1 MARAGT
7 HSPYSDLL
15 RSSAVSTITAV
26 AAFPAALITVW
37 FLLRTRVATELVAA
51 PSRERWHDKPTPL
64 VGGIGIYVGISVGFW
79 LSVAGGAIPL
89 DEATLGIFG
98 GVTLLFV
105 AGLVDDT
112 RALPP
117 LAKLGVQIAAAVLV
131 VLTGTRVE
139 LVHAAIVAWPL
150 ALFWLVGMTNAFNLL
165 DNMDGLAATLAAI
178 AFCFFAID
186 AVTTHPNDMVL
197 AFALAGAC
205 ACAGFL
211 PFNLRPHGK
220 ALAFMGDSGSQ
231 VLGFSL
237 ASLGLLASW
246 NVAESTVATF
256 LLPILILAV
265 PVLDTTLVT
274 VVRLLEGRPVSQG
287 GRDHSSH
294 RLVRFGLSEKHAVL
308 LLALIATALGA
319 TSLAYNVLD
328 NQRLALVGVLVTF
341 VLLVQFASFLADVE
355 RRTPSGDTV
364 LQTFAVHWRRLVE
377 VVVDFWL
384 IIAAFMAAY
393 LVRFGWPGTTNQ
405 RYIAEVTLPIVIAAR
420 YLAFIPFGLYRSI
433 WRFAGSRDLFAI
445 GVASLLSEAVA
456 AGYVSL
462 DHNFGDFSKSFFL
475 IDALF
480 SATLIA
486 GSRFSERTI
495 VEARTLR
502 DRTARRSLI
511 VGAGRTG
518 RSLMRELRETPGER
532 VAGFLDDNPRLRRR
546 RLHGV
551 PILGGTHEIAPLL
564 DRHDIDIVFVTIPN
578 APRDRLDEVVAACS
592 KTAVPCR
599 FVRREIDLD
608 PQVVLGTNLAE

>member
-1 MARAGT
+1 
-7 HSPYSDLL
+7 
-15 RSSAVSTITAV
+15 VSTVAAV

-37 FLLRTRVATELVAA
+37 LLLRTRVASELVAA
-51 PSRERWHDKPTPL
+51 PSTERWHERPTPL
-64 VGGIGIYVGISVGFW
+64 VGGIGIYVGISVGLW
-79 LSVAGGAIPL
+79 LAIAVGAIPL
-89 DEATLGIFG
+89 DEAILGIYG
-98 GVTLLFV
+98 GITLLFF
-105 AGLVDDT
+105 AGLVDDV

-117 LAKLGVQIAAAVLV
+117 LAKLGLQIAAAVLV
-131 VLTGTRVE
+131 VVTGTRVE
-139 LVHAAIVAWPL
+139 IVHAAIVAWPL

-186 AVTTHPNDMVL
+186 AVTTHPNDTVL
-197 AFALAGAC
+197 ALALAGAC
-205 ACAGFL
+205 ACGGFL
-211 PFNLRPHGK
+211 PFNLRPRGK

-231 VLGFSL
+231 VLGFTL

-274 VVRLLEGRPVSQG
+274 VVRLLEGRPISQG

-308 LLALIATALGA
+308 LLALIAIALGG

-328 NQRLALVGVLVTF
+328 NQRLAVVGVLVTF

-355 RRTPSGDTV
+355 RRGPGGETV

-377 VVVDFWL
+377 VVVDFWVVV
-384 IIAAFMAAY
+384 AAFTAAY
-393 LVRFGWPGTTNQ
+393 LVRFGWPGTINQ

-433 WRFAGSRDLFAI
+433 WRFAGSRDLLAI
-445 GVASLLSEAVA
+445 GIASFLSEAVA

-486 GSRFSERTI
+486 ASRFAERTV
-495 VEARTLR
+495 VEAKTLR

-532 VAGFLDDNPRLRRR
+532 VVGFLDDNSRLRRR

-551 PILGGTHEIAPLL
+551 PVLGGTNEVEALL
-564 DRHDIDIVFVTIPN
+564 DRHDVDIVFVTIPN
-578 APRDRLDEVVAACS
+578 AARERLDEIVAACAAA
-592 KTAVPCR
+592 AVPCR

>member
-1 MARAGT
+1 
-7 HSPYSDLL
+7 
-15 RSSAVSTITAV
+15 
-26 AAFPAALITVW
+26 
-37 FLLRTRVATELVAA
+37 
-51 PSRERWHDKPTPL
+51 
-64 VGGIGIYVGISVGFW
+64 
-79 LSVAGGAIPL
+79 
-89 DEATLGIFG
+89 
-98 GVTLLFV
+98 
-105 AGLVDDT
+105 
-112 RALPP
+112 
-117 LAKLGVQIAAAVLV
+117 
-131 VLTGTRVE
+131 
-139 LVHAAIVAWPL
+139 
-150 ALFWLVGMTNAFNLL
+150 
-165 DNMDGLAATLAAI
+165 
-178 AFCFFAID
+178 
-186 AVTTHPNDMVL
+186 
-197 AFALAGAC
+197 
-205 ACAGFL
+205 
-211 PFNLRPHGK
+211 
-220 ALAFMGDSGSQ
+220 
-231 VLGFSL
+231 
-237 ASLGLLASW
+237 
-246 NVAESTVATF
+246 
-256 LLPILILAV
+256 
-265 PVLDTTLVT
+265 
-274 VVRLLEGRPVSQG
+274 
-287 GRDHSSH
+287 
-294 RLVRFGLSEKHAVL
+294 VL
-308 LLALIATALGA
+308 LLALIAIALGG

-384 IIAAFMAAY
+384 IIAAFTAAY

-433 WRFAGSRDLFAI
+433 WRFAGSRDLLAI
-445 GVASLLSEAVA
+445 GIASFLSEAVA

-462 DHNFGDFSKSFFL
+462 DHSFGDFSKSFFL
-475 IDALF
+475 VDALF

-486 GSRFSERTI
+486 GSRFAERTI

-551 PILGGTHEIAPLL
+551 PILGGTHEITALL

-578 APRDRLDEVVAACS
+578 APRERLDEIVAACS
-592 KTAVPCR
+592 ATAVPCR